1 MPQIGYQECS
11 GCGLMFAEATE
22 TMEGH
27 ECEPS
32 IRYTLEV
39 NIGGWLRVQWAPYF
53 ATEDEALE
61 WAHKPIHDWEGP
73 VRVIQA

>member
-1 MPQIGYQECS
+1 
-11 GCGLMFAEATE
+11 MFHKADEQDQFE
-22 TMEGH
+22 TH
-27 ECEPS
+27 DCDSDPALYLSTDDEPS

-61 WAHKPIHDWEGP
+61 WAHEPIHDWEGP